1 MSCLGCYHFHPRGGN
16 IGYCDIMD
24 HIVTVNGECEDWEEE
39 DWEEEYWEEEDWEE
53 EDWDYGHEQ
62 DMS

>member
-1 MSCLGCYHFHPRGGN
+1 
-16 IGYCDIMD
+16 MD

-39 DWEEEYWEEEDWEE
+39 DWEEEDWEE

-62 DMS
+62 DMH

>member
-39 DWEEEYWEEEDWEE
+39 DWEEEDWEE
-53 EDWDYGHEQ
+53 EDHKV
-62 DMS
+62 S